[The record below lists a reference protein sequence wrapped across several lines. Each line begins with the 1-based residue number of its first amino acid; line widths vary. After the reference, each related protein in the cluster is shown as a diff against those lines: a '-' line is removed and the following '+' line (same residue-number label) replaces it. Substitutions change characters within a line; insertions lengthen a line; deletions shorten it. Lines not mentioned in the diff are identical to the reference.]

1 MVLTMTLIAS
11 VFLIYSCADEI
22 EGTTAGHN
30 FSMDFETR
38 AGETSATDLI
48 PNMRLITFTENARMF
63 HGEVLNITRTANKLT
78 AKVET
83 GKWHMAMISSPENF
97 TLVSPNTTVAMDD
110 LPMYI
115 YNPTTTNG
123 KTESAPELFF
133 QNKLTPQ
140 IVANTKAEMDA
151 QLNRAVAK
159 VELVIRKATPNFNLN
174 GDHKIELHD
183 VPSTLSYTGKLLPSK
198 ENPTTLSESLKSPVT
213 LKSSTAYP
221 GFLEAE
227 TITFIIPAHQ
237 GTDFTAANPTDVIS
251 EKMSITVDLERAGGG
266 SRFKKTEVI
275 DKVALCNRV
284 LRVIIEVN
292 DGVKFETE
300 VLPWERVDVSANVGA
315 GYQNWLYVKKDATGN
330 GLSWSDPLPNIT
342 TAITKANALIG
353 VGKIV
358 NGILVA
364 GGTDSNMLY
373 SESFTIPQNIK
384 IYGGWK
390 GTDGTELAAA
400 NVTGPYTSTDRD
412 LKTYKAR
419 VATGTGNIVL
429 SNAGAVLDGFVVS
442 GSGSGS
448 VAGLVTVSN
457 ASASINA
464 VEINQQTV
472 SSTHALSISAGTG
485 TNVLVSKNSKG
496 VSVTSSGKLVNA
508 TVVGN
513 NGASAFTGTLL
524 NSVYWGNS
532 AAANTTGGTID
543 YCAFQGTTPAGTNYP
558 LSDTNTLWFTSS
570 NIVPGPHFDL
580 GVTSGLADYEIGS
593 AKPNRS
599 PMLRRGDKSSFDNS
613 LPVTIDDQYK
623 KDINGNIR
631 HHIAID
637 NVTQVVDIGC
647 YEDGSHPGFQLK
659 WATKDV
665 YVSAKKGYFSQL
677 PLLLP
682 ANEDPDI
689 NIEVRWTVTVVG
701 GSLTQC
707 SFDGSVIDDE
717 PTGSNTGVGTG
728 VMVGMVQ
735 FTPTVEYTS
744 NSERPLGTISIS
756 TQLGAYL
763 PNTTVDV
770 RQTKG
775 QRTEWKTGYVGSFH
789 RDRERGARFIHAY
802 NTGKWTAR
810 IFKGLD
816 WIKIDD
822 NDKNYG
828 EDIKDSQE
836 GTTPSGG
843 YYKDVVETWGGVLEG
858 DGYIKFRVG
867 MKSKNTTGKPRYGL
881 IIITRTGGVS
891 YFFVRQGEDDDYLYR
906 AEDTPKPTAGT
917 RAAANI
923 VKFSPYNLIDPQED
937 TSGSGRNLGK
947 NGGWFTKYP
956 SQIGY
961 YFKWN
966 STQGFLM
973 GSASNTSTGTTASS
987 WSDSREVCPQY
998 YRHPTYLEYCNSI
1011 YWNVA
1016 NDTYVSPSGTYVTDN
1031 REWGAYADG
1040 WYDQLVTSPLSSS
1053 ATAPLLEVGSG
1064 IGRAQKGVL
1073 MVSHYNYASI
1083 FFPAGGTM
1091 TSDGSYTVNSL
1102 NTFEYAL
1109 YPTTYSKDVN
1119 THWYNSHIGMSC
1131 TKINTYASPVR
1142 CVYVGP

>member
-1 MVLTMTLIAS
+1 
-11 VFLIYSCADEI
+11 
-22 EGTTAGHN
+22 
-30 FSMDFETR
+30 
-38 AGETSATDLI
+38 
-48 PNMRLITFTENARMF
+48 
-63 HGEVLNITRTANKLT
+63 
-78 AKVET
+78 
-83 GKWHMAMISSPENF
+83 
-97 TLVSPNTTVAMDD
+97 
-110 LPMYI
+110 
-115 YNPTTTNG
+115 
-123 KTESAPELFF
+123 
-133 QNKLTPQ
+133 
-140 IVANTKAEMDA
+140 MDA

-174 GDHKIELHD
+174 GDHKIELHN

-198 ENPTTLSESLKSPVT
+198 ENPTVLSEPLKYPVR
-213 LKSSTAYP
+213 LKNSDAYT

-237 GTDFTAANPTDVIS
+237 GTDFTSENPTDVT
-251 EKMSITVDLERAGGG
+251 EQHMSITVDLERAGGG
-266 SRFKKTEVI
+266 SRFTKTEVI
-275 DKVALCNRV
+275 DKVALCNRI

-315 GYQNWLYVKKDATGN
+315 GYQNWLYVSKDATGN

-353 VGKIV
+353 AGKTV

-364 GGTDSNMLY
+364 GGSETSMLY
-373 SESFTIPQNIK
+373 NESFTIPQNIK

-390 GTDGTELAAA
+390 GTAGTELAAA

-412 LKTYKAR
+412 LKKYKAR
-419 VATGTGNIVL
+419 VAAGNGNIEL

-457 ASASINA
+457 ATASINA
-464 VEINQQTV
+464 VEIDRQNIN
-472 SSTHALSISAGTG
+472 SNYALSISAGAG
-485 TNVLVSKNSKG
+485 TNVLISKNSKG
-496 VSVTSSGKLVNA
+496 VSVVGSGKLVNA

-513 NGASAFTGTLL
+513 AAASAFTGTLL

-532 AAANTTGGTID
+532 GTVNASGTIN

-580 GVTSGLADYEIGS
+580 GVTSGLADYEVGS

-599 PMLRRGDKSSFDNS
+599 PMLRRGDKSSFDNN
-613 LPVTIDDQYK
+613 LPVTIDDQFK

-637 NVTQVVDIGC
+637 NVTKVVDIGC

-659 WATKDV
+659 WAAEDV

-707 SFDGSVIDDE
+707 SFDGSVIDDT
-717 PTGSNTGVGTG
+717 PTGLNTGVGTG

-735 FTPTVEYTS
+735 FTPTVEYTT
-744 NSERPLGTISIS
+744 NAERPLGSISIS

-770 RQTKG
+770 KQTKG
-775 QRTEWKTGYVGSFH
+775 KRTEWKTGYVGSFH
-789 RDRERGARFIHAY
+789 RNNERGARNIDAY

-816 WIKIDD
+816 WIKIDA
-822 NDKNYG
+822 NEKNFG

-843 YYKDVVETWGGVLEG
+843 YYKDVVEAWGGVLEG

-881 IIITRTGGVS
+881 IIITRTNGVS

-906 AEDTPKPTAGT
+906 AEDTPKPTAGA

-923 VKFSPYNLIDPQED
+923 VKFSTYNLVDPGGSTS
-937 TSGSGRNLGK
+937 TSGKDLGATGGR
-947 NGGWFTKYP
+947 FTKYP

-966 STQGFLM
+966 STKGFLM
-973 GSASNTSTGTTASS
+973 GSATSTSTGTTASS
-987 WSDSREVCPQY
+987 WSNTREVCPPN

-1011 YWNVA
+1011 YWNVLNA
-1016 NDTYVSPSGTYVTDN
+1016 TYVSPSGDYVTDN

-1040 WYDQLVTSPLSSS
+1040 WYDQLLDGPLSSS

-1064 IGRAQKGVL
+1064 VGRAQKGVL
-1073 MVSHYNYASI
+1073 MVSHYNYASV

-1091 TSDGSYTVNSL
+1091 DTNGKYANTGL
-1102 NTFEYAL
+1102 NTYEYAL

-1119 THWYNSHIGMSC
+1119 THWYNEHIGMSC
-1131 TKINTYASPVR
+1131 TKINTFASPVR